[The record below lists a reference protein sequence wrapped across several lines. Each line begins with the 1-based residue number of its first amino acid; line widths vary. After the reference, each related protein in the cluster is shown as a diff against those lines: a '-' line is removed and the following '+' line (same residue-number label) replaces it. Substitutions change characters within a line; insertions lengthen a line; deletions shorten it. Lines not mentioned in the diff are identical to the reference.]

1 MENIIKKIIG
11 KKSDDEN
18 ENESNDDEF
27 NELSKEELNEILS
40 EYIKLEKF
48 LGVNLDDYL
57 QGHKDV
63 GDIQEKIIELFK
75 QQKIMCCNDFFSF
88 YCYTRGKTKD
98 ELKNRIHFLGIND
111 RKIWSS
117 SCSRNSSNQK
127 KKYLSFIY
135 FILKINQILTVLMIL

>member
-98 ELKNRIHFLGIND
+98 ELKNRIHFLGINEW
-111 RKIWSS
+111 RQKLLNKMIEKFGPHPAPGILPT
-117 SCSRNSSNQK
+117 K
-127 KKYLSFIY
+127 KKNI
-135 FILKINQILTVLMIL
+135 